1 MDWSK
6 TQLAEIRY
14 FCTSTRSRTPK
25 ILVGLPLKLQLGF
38 VLIIFS
44 YYHVTEF
51 QISDIKAFYKLLYTP
66 HFSPDQLRAPSP
78 ARIAKA
84 LEQLGPEHNRVKDGY
99 QISQI
104 SVRCLGEG
112 RYQITEVSP
121 VYVDDYVNEL
131 KYGYEKGYVQYFMEE

>member
-25 ILVGLPLKLQLGF
+25 ILVGLPLKPQLGF
-38 VLIIFS
+38 ILIIFS
-44 YYHVTEF
+44 HYQVTEF

-66 HFSPDQLRAPSP
+66 HFRPDQLRAPSP

-84 LEQLGPEHNRVKDGY
+84 LEQLDKDPNC
-99 QISQI
+99 QINVQ
-104 SVRCLGEG
+104 CLEED
-112 RYQITEVSP
+112 RYRILWVSP
-121 VYVDDYVNEL
+121 TYADDYVKEL
-131 KYGYEKGYVQYFMEE
+131 DYGYERGYIQYFMEEQIC

>member
-44 YYHVTEF
+44 YYHITEF

-66 HFSPDQLRAPSP
+66 HFKSDRLRVPSP

-84 LEQLGPEHNRVKDGY
+84 LEQLDKDPNC
-99 QISQI
+99 QINVQ
-104 SVRCLGEG
+104 CLEED
-112 RYQITEVSP
+112 RYRIFWVSP
-121 VYVDDYVNEL
+121 IYADDYVKEL
-131 KYGYEKGYVQYFMEE
+131 DYGYERGYVQYFMEEHTC